1 MAAAV
6 PSAAGGAAAPVGDD
20 TARLARKEKMDEFV
34 LMVTTSSRVLQD
46 RYKAENELL
55 KSTEAAVRNSWTEV
69 MRLAKVRRRSALEG
83 LSAQRRSFPSVR
95 RLATPVPLR
104 DDASTAAGRD
114 AMFVLPD
121 GIPPGGSENV
131 GLRFLD
137 GGWSLHADLLDTY
150 STSPR
155 RRAARRRGAI
165 SPLRT
170 SPGRP

>member
-69 MRLAKVRRRSALEG
+69 MRLAKVRHRERRRS
-83 LSAQRRSFPSVR
+83 LSARFRSILGDADR
-95 RLATPVPLR
+95 ETMHRLQPDRMPLLCYLM
-104 DDASTAAGRD
+104 AY
-114 AMFVLPD
+114 
-121 GIPPGGSENV
+121 
-131 GLRFLD
+131 
-137 GGWSLHADLLDTY
+137 HC
-150 STSPR
+150 
-155 RRAARRRGAI
+155 RAWW
-165 SPLRT
+165 L
-170 SPGRP
+170 